1 MIKVAERNGTSFAP
15 CGEDSAR
22 VKSRVAIPEQDCHA
36 KPAVVCQH
44 DVSVAVTIEVT
55 ERHSEGQ
62 RAGPNMVVNRG
73 REGAVTVPDKDADK
87 IARSTR
93 DNNIESSIVI
103 QIADRE

>member
-1 MIKVAERNGTSFAP
+1 
-15 CGEDSAR
+15 
-22 VKSRVAIPEQDCHA
+22 
-36 KPAVVCQH
+36 
-44 DVSVAVTIEVT
+44 
-55 ERHSEGQ
+55 
-62 RAGPNMVVNRG
+62 MVVNRG